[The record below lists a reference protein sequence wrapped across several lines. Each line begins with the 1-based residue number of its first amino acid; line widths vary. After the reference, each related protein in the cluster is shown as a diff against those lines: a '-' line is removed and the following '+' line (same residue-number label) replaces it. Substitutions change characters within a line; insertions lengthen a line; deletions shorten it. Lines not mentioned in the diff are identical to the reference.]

1 MLVLDY
7 VWDFQQTLIFRF
19 VPTRLVL
26 DEFGIKDREE
36 AKRHAAREV
45 YKGRGIRFLKFE
57 EVGAAM
63 MHSLKKDINGA
74 CYFIFPDIPI
84 IEVPDTGVIHMTIL
98 VMVGKVVAALGK
110 TYLRVFARKKDGAPY
125 RRCRR
130 PGSDFDETWT
140 RGAPGPKTKF
150 GDPRLAHSARAA
162 GPGAAKTAIFLLSK
176 IRFFGHIF
184 FISNRSDMFAMGFW

>member
-1 MLVLDY
+1 MQSYQLFV
-7 VWDFQQTLIFRF
+7 VVF

-36 AKRHAAREV
+36 AKRHAAKEV

-63 MHSLKKDINGA
+63 MHSLKRDINGA

-110 TYLRVFARKKDGAPY
+110 TYLNKKGV
-125 RRCRR
+125 
-130 PGSDFDETWT
+130 
-140 RGAPGPKTKF
+140 
-150 GDPRLAHSARAA
+150 
-162 GPGAAKTAIFLLSK
+162 AITLFFLLYVGFYLLHK
-176 IRFFGHIF
+176 IMSILLSRLI
-184 FISNRSDMFAMGFW
+184 

>member
-1 MLVLDY
+1 M
-7 VWDFQQTLIFRF
+7 F

-36 AKRHAAREV
+36 AKRHAAKEV

-63 MHSLKKDINGA
+63 MHSLKRDINGA

-110 TYLRVFARKKDGAPY
+110 TYLNKKGV
-125 RRCRR
+125 
-130 PGSDFDETWT
+130 
-140 RGAPGPKTKF
+140 
-150 GDPRLAHSARAA
+150 
-162 GPGAAKTAIFLLSK
+162 AITLFFLLYVGFYLLHK
-176 IRFFGHIF
+176 IMSILLSRLI
-184 FISNRSDMFAMGFW
+184 

>member
-63 MHSLKKDINGA
+63 LHSLKKDINGA

-110 TYLRVFARKKDGAPY
+110 TYLSK
-125 RRCRR
+125 
-130 PGSDFDETWT
+130 
-140 RGAPGPKTKF
+140 RGLGITLFFVLYVGFYLLNKIM
-150 GDPRLAHSARAA
+150 S
-162 GPGAAKTAIFLLSK
+162 ILLS
-176 IRFFGHIF
+176 ILI
-184 FISNRSDMFAMGFW
+184 

>member
-7 VWDFQQTLIFRF
+7 VWDFQHTLIFRF

-36 AKRHAAREV
+36 AKRHAAKEV

-63 MHSLKKDINGA
+63 LHSLKKDINGA
-74 CYFIFPDIPI
+74 CYLIFPDIPI

-98 VMVGKVVAALGK
+98 VMVGKVVAAMGK
-110 TYLRVFARKKDGAPY
+110 TYLSKK
-125 RRCRR
+125 CV
-130 PGSDFDETWT
+130 
-140 RGAPGPKTKF
+140 
-150 GDPRLAHSARAA
+150 
-162 GPGAAKTAIFLLSK
+162 AITLFFVLYLGFYLLHKIMSILLSR
-176 IRFFGHIF
+176 I
-184 FISNRSDMFAMGFW
+184 M

>member
-63 MHSLKKDINGA
+63 LHSLKKDINGA

-98 VMVGKVVAALGK
+98 VMVGKVVAALALGK
-110 TYLRVFARKKDGAPY
+110 TYLSK
-125 RRCRR
+125 
-130 PGSDFDETWT
+130 
-140 RGAPGPKTKF
+140 RGLGITLFFVLYVGFYLLNKIM
-150 GDPRLAHSARAA
+150 S
-162 GPGAAKTAIFLLSK
+162 ILLS
-176 IRFFGHIF
+176 ILI
-184 FISNRSDMFAMGFW
+184 